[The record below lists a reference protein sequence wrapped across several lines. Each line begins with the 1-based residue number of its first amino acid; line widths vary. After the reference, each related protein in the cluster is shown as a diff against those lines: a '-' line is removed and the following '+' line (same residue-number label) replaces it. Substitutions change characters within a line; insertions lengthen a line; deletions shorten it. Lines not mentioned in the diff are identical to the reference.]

1 MAVKKK
7 CVKKVENRFY
17 LFRQSDI
24 WTLLAAAI
32 KYSPQSKDD
41 KKPKQSD
48 QLTVK
53 HEKEEKQ
60 NEASENNN
68 LDGKESLMN
77 LPGINE
83 LNITKDEQ
91 ETGSQVR
98 YILEIN

>member
-1 MAVKKK
+1 MKKYVKIKK
-7 CVKKVENRFY
+7 IVY

-32 KYSPQSKDD
+32 KYTPQSKDD

-53 HEKEEKQ
+53 HEKEEKR

-68 LDGKESLMN
+68 LDDKESLMIV
-77 LPGINE
+77 PGINE
-83 LNITKDEQ
+83 LKITKDEQ
-91 ETGSQVR
+91 EPDSQVR